1 MRAIL
6 LNICSAFLGL
16 LLLALLIK
24 HFSEAKPEIKLP
36 VTNTVPVTV
45 PQPPINLKIA
55 PPKKQQIVY
64 RDSTMKVLLYEHHY
78 YTFWLTTVNQAE
90 KDLGYNLSSPKYT
103 TDSSKFIFV
112 TGEQDDPG
120 ELFLYD
126 TKTAAL
132 DTLVKH
138 KGNGDNTPKKA
149 DWLTD
154 QHLIV
159 LVGYGWGHSSWGG
172 DIFIYNLK
180 KRQLQKIIQSR
191 KNEEIEDFSIIGNK
205 VTLLIRKFNDD
216 QHNPNESTTY
226 QKSYSRSNLL
236 KRKTIK

>member
-1 MRAIL
+1 VRAIL

-24 HFSEAKPEIKLP
+24 HFSEPKPKVKLP

-55 PPKKQQIVY
+55 PPEKEQIVY
-64 RDSTMKVLLYEHHY
+64 QDSVMKVSLTDHNY
-78 YTFWLTTVNQAE
+78 YDFRLKTEGQAD
-90 KDLGYNLSSPKYT
+90 KYLGFNLASPHFT
-103 TDSSKFIFV
+103 PDSSKFIFV

-126 TKTAAL
+126 TQTAAL

-149 DWLTD
+149 DWLTG

-159 LVGYGWGHSSWGG
+159 LVGYGWGHCSWGG
-172 DIFIYNLK
+172 DIFVYNLK
-180 KRQLQKIIQSR
+180 KRQLQKIIQCR

-216 QHNPNESTTY
+216 QHNPNESATY
-226 QKSYSRSNLL
+226 QKSYSRSDLL
-236 KRKTIK
+236 KRKTAK